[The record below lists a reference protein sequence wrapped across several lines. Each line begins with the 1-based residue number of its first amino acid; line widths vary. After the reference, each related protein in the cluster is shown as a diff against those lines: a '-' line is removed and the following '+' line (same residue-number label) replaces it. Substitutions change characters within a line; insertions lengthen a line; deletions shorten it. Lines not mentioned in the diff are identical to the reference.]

1 MISELTTFLVNDHT
15 EMHAEKRAEVTTLRC
30 GAKCFQVEMEL
41 DGKREVKSV
50 DARTPAKARK
60 AIRKVYGEHT
70 PVISV
75 RQRKSHR

>member
-15 EMHAEKRAEVTTLRC
+15 DVEKRAEVTTLRC
-30 GAKCFQVEMEL
+30 GAKCFQAEMEL